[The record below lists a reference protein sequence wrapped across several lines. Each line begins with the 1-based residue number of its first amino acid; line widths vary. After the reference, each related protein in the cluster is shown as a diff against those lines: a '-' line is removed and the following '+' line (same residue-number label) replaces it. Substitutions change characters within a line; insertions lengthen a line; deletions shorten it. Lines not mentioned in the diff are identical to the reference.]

1 MSRRR
6 HGGGG
11 SVGHGGAAA
20 EGSVGGGV
28 DGSGGL
34 EGCGGG
40 SVGGDGDG
48 RRWWATALEV
58 MAGGGALGQ
67 RRGR

>member
-6 HGGGG
+6 HGG
-11 SVGHGGAAA
+11 
-20 EGSVGGGV
+20 GSVGGGV
-28 DGSGGL
+28 DGSEGL

-48 RRWWATALEV
+48 GGRRQTALEV
-58 MAGGGALGQ
+58 KAGGGALGQ
-67 RRGR
+67 RRGC